1 MRVYIYIYTHGY
13 FFAQISKN
21 ILRFLRTFWYFFV
34 LFGFMVSL
42 RETSFCPL
50 APKTE
55 KVIENTLPKARHVVF
70 WALQG
75 IPVFDKIVIKIR
87 FWVRFEAALWQH
99 VFFS

>member
-1 MRVYIYIYTHGY
+1 MLTDFQDFSEIFH
-13 FFAQISKN
+13 
-21 ILRFLRTFWYFFV
+21 TFWYFLV

-55 KVIENTLPKARHVVF
+55 KVIKNTLPKDRHVVF

-75 IPVFDKIVIKIR
+75 IPVFDQIVIKRR